1 MFCSLKINLIKSVL
15 AVVAL
20 LFTNPYKWIQFSSLI
35 SNKTGKSSNQFSRSF
50 SFPAIF
56 IASSSISLGRF
67 CSLFFKDVGCMGT
80 LWSSGSESVSV
91 LSPNC
96 ELALSSS
103 FSFRGLFS
111 KYLRYIAK
119 VTRYIAGVSRKFAFI
134 RTSFAFIRE
143 CYALIRYKYFFYIQ
157 KLAFSIRFILEL
169 MITLLLIVKLKI
181 YNFTIYSDLFFT
193 ISRWSAWKIYLPN
206 YSIM

>member
-1 MFCSLKINLIKSVL
+1 MFCSLKINLNKSVL
-15 AVVAL
+15 AVVAW

-119 VTRYIAGVSRKFAFI
+119 VTRYIAGVSRKFAKDSRLFAI
-134 RTSFAFIRE
+134 VSRLFVKVTPLFAKNISFT
-143 CYALIRYKYFFYIQ
+143 YKN
-157 KLAFSIRFILEL
+157 EL
-169 MITLLLIVKLKI
+169 FRL
-181 YNFTIYSDLFFT
+181 DLF
-193 ISRWSAWKIYLPN
+193 
-206 YSIM
+206 YSLWLLYGWL